1 MDGVYSFT
9 DQIDKLILYN
19 PDIVDFEF
27 WIDLQPHTL
36 AFGGEYKDNTGMIK
50 PIDLKSIGKIKC
62 SLLAEFIREFHKIH
76 TDNGN
81 NKWNRVKI
89 QKSESKGHI
98 VDFIW
103 DELWEQEERNSRVS
117 QDLKIDKWYWDK

>member
-50 PIDLKSIGKIKC
+50 PIDLKSIGKI
-62 SLLAEFIREFHKIH
+62 SVLAI
-76 TDNGN
+76 
-81 NKWNRVKI
+81 
-89 QKSESKGHI
+89 
-98 VDFIW
+98 
-103 DELWEQEERNSRVS
+103 
-117 QDLKIDKWYWDK
+117 LKYKMIFTAAVL